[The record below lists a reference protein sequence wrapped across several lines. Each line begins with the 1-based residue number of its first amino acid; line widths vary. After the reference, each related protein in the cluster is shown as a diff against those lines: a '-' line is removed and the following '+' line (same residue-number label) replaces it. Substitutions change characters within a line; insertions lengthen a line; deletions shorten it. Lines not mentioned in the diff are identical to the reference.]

1 MLSLIKT
8 TEELKSF
15 CLEAG
20 KYPYVTID
28 TEFIRDKSYYAKLC
42 LIQIAFPGDG
52 KNDSTIIDPCELDLS
67 LEPFY
72 DLLRKQSVIKVFHA
86 ARQDLEI
93 FFTTAGVIPDPL
105 FDTQVAA
112 MVCGFGDQ
120 VAYETLVNKI
130 LNKRLDK
137 SSRFTDWAIRP
148 LSSSQINYALSDVT
162 HLRKIYEFLNNE
174 LLEDN
179 RFTWV
184 KEEMDILRNPKT
196 YLVEPD
202 EAWKKI
208 RLRRKDPDFVKIVK
222 ALAIFREKEAQKR
235 DVPRGHIIKDDE
247 ILRLA
252 SSKPKKLQDL
262 NNSRLLSKSTKT
274 GWIADGVMEALKNS
288 DKILIES
295 FNEPNHIP
303 LSAEQEA
310 LIDLLRLLLKLKS
323 SIHNVAVKLIAS
335 AKDLEM
341 IARHKEPKVRAIEG
355 WRYEI
360 FGKDALR
367 LKNGEISL
375 SFDKN
380 GLCIK

>member
-1 MLSLIKT
+1 MSLIKT
-8 TEELKSF
+8 NEELKSF
-15 CLEAG
+15 CFHAE

-42 LIQIAFPGDG
+42 LIQVAFPGDG
-52 KNDSTIIDPCELDLS
+52 KNDSTIIDPCEHDLS

-72 DLLRKQSVIKVFHA
+72 ELLRKQSVIKVFHA

-93 FFTTAGVIPDPL
+93 FFTTAGVLPEPL
-105 FDTQVAA
+105 FDTQIAA

-130 LNKRLDK
+130 LNKHLDK

-162 HLRKIYEFLNNE
+162 HLRKIYEFLSNE
-174 LLEDN
+174 IEKDN
-179 RFTWV
+179 RVSWV
-184 KEEMDILRNPKT
+184 KEEMDILKIPKT
-196 YLVEPD
+196 YLEEPD
-202 EAWKKI
+202 QAWKKI
-208 RLRRKDPDFVKIVK
+208 RLRRKDPDFVKTVK
-222 ALAIFREKEAQKR
+222 SLAIFREKEAQKR
-235 DVPRGHIIKDDE
+235 DIPRGHIIKDDE

-262 NNSRLLSKSTKT
+262 CNSRLLSKATKT
-274 GWIADGVMEALKNS
+274 GWIANGIMEALKNS
-288 DKILIES
+288 DKILIEP

-323 SIHNVAVKLIAS
+323 STHNVAVKLIAS

-341 IARHKEPKVRAIEG
+341 IARHKEPNIRAIEG
-355 WRYEI
+355 WRYKI
-360 FGKDALR
+360 FGEDALR

>member
-1 MLSLIKT
+1 MSLIKT
-8 TEELKSF
+8 TEELKIF
-15 CLEAG
+15 CLEAE
-20 KYPYVTID
+20 KYSYVTID

-42 LIQIAFPGDG
+42 LIQVAFPGNG
-52 KNDSTIIDPCELDLS
+52 KTDSTIIDPCESSLS
-67 LEPFY
+67 LDPFY
-72 DLLRKQSVIKVFHA
+72 DLLQKKSVIKVFHA

-93 FFTTAGVIPDPL
+93 FFTTAGVLPDPL
-105 FDTQVAA
+105 FDTQIAA

-130 LNKRLDK
+130 LNKHLDK

-148 LSSSQINYALSDVT
+148 LSPSQINYALSDVT
-162 HLRKIYEFLNNE
+162 HLRKIYEFLNNQIIE
-174 LLEDN
+174 GN
-179 RFTWV
+179 RVCWL
-184 KEEMDILRNPKT
+184 KEELDILKDPKT

-202 EAWKKI
+202 QAWKKI
-208 RLRRKDPDFVKIVK
+208 RLKRKDTDFLKIVK
-222 ALAIFREKEAQKR
+222 ALAIFREKEAQNR
-235 DVPRGHIIKDDE
+235 DIPRGHIIKDDE

-252 SSKPKKLQDL
+252 SSKPKKIQDL
-262 NNSRLLSKSTKT
+262 KNSRLLSRSTKT
-274 GWIADGVMEALKNS
+274 GWIANGIIEALKNTE
-288 DKILIES
+288 KIFLEPL
-295 FNEPNHIP
+295 NEPHHIP

-323 SIHNVAVKLIAS
+323 SSHNVAVKLIAS

-341 IARHKEPKVRAIEG
+341 IARHKEPNVRAIEG
-355 WRYEI
+355 WRYEV

>member
-15 CLEAG
+15 CSEAE

-52 KNDSTIIDPCELDLS
+52 KNDSTIIDPCEHDLS

-208 RLRRKDPDFVKIVK
+208 RLRQKDPDFVKIVK

-288 DKILIES
+288 DKILIEP

-360 FGKDALR
+360 FGEDALR